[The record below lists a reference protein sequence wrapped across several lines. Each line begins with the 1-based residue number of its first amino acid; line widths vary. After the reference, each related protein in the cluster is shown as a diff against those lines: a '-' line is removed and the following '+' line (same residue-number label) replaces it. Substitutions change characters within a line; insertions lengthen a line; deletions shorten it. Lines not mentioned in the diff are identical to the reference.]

1 MKPGT
6 PNPGRRGISLVEV
19 LVSISIIAILSMI
32 AIPTYMSYFG
42 SSKNALASSLLET
55 LNTAVHR
62 FNEGN
67 YELNVAAG
75 TDSSAS
81 VDLAI
86 VRTLQYRNP
95 LYPKVGSPYVHPRW
109 NPVASSNTSD
119 YRIKWKG
126 TLFVLLTPGTPGSGL
141 KVNFDAGDMGTP
153 YTFPADFTMAGS

>member
-1 MKPGT
+1 M
-6 PNPGRRGISLVEV
+6 SLVEI

-32 AIPTYMSYFG
+32 AIPTYMSYFT
-42 SSKNALASSLLET
+42 SSKDTLASSLLET

-81 VDLAI
+81 VELSI

-95 LYPKVGSPYVHPRW
+95 LNPKVGSPYVHPRW
-109 NPVASSNTSD
+109 NPVASSNSSD
-119 YRIKWKG
+119 HRIKWKG
-126 TLFVLLTPGTPGSGL
+126 TLFVLLTPGTAGSGL
-141 KVNFDAGDMGTP
+141 KVDFNAGDMGTP